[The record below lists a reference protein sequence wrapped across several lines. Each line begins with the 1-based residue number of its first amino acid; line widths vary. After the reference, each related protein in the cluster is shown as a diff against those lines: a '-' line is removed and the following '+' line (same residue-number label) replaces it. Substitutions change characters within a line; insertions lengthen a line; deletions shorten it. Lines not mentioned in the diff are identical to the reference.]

1 MCTTPTP
8 FWGLSDFRSL
18 SIVSGTCFTHPKELM
33 NSSLKPIA
41 VATASIFFLNSCA
54 TIQEDL
60 NEIGANYGT
69 AIGCGAGAIIGG
81 VIGAQFDGG
90 RGTVIG
96 AAIGTAVGCYAGHKW
111 QKRMIALQ
119 ELSAS
124 TRQVID
130 VETVVKVADD
140 QPAQAGD
147 EADPKLE
154 QVGFVAQLNNV
165 EMFAINESRLT
176 PGGQIL
182 VGKLAQTLIDTPA
195 EGQGNLTN
203 RRFLIV
209 GHTDNTGTAEL
220 NQTLSERRAK
230 EVGKVLLSK
239 GVAANNIFYQGAG
252 ASRPLVDN
260 STASGQVRNRRVEI
274 VELNDE
280 EALVLRIAQESSA
293 IRYAKY
299 STKPNALGTLHQ
311 TQAIP
316 TTKEKIP
323 QRKVDIAK
331 VTIPPTEP
339 TTASS
344 ALPDSAAD
352 TAAAANARIDFRGR
366 LVNATGKPN
375 IAENFQP
382 KRENFALIREA
393 RANTLNVTSC
403 LDDSPRVSGQV
414 KSLAND
420 KPYKAKAS
428 TLDYVP
434 GFNAT
439 VWANTVNGHL
449 VWLYP
454 VAVLQDGYVINQQP
468 VLEVVDNYKAGN
480 RKPISKVLSYANVFE
495 GENEFLYRTYFDK
508 NNDGDLVC
516 MDLVFDRKEVKTTKG
531 YLYYTD
537 GAKQVR
543 YASYL
548 PTRQN

>member
-1 MCTTPTP
+1 
-8 FWGLSDFRSL
+8 
-18 SIVSGTCFTHPKELM
+18 M
-33 NSSLKPIA
+33 NPSLKPIA

-60 NEIGANYGT
+60 NELGANYGT

-130 VETVVKVADD
+130 VETVVKVADN
-140 QPAQAGD
+140 QPAQASDGT
-147 EADPKLE
+147 DPELE
-154 QVGFVAQLNNV
+154 QIGFVAQLNNV

-182 VGKLAQTLIDTPA
+182 VGKLAQTLIETPA
-195 EGQGNLTN
+195 EGQGDLED

-239 GVAANNIFYQGAG
+239 GVAADNIFYQGAG

-260 STASGQVRNRRVEI
+260 GTASGQVRNRRVEI
-274 VELNDE
+274 VELNNE

-299 STKPNALGTLHQ
+299 STKPTSANALPRNPELP
-311 TQAIP
+311 AS
-316 TTKEKIP
+316 KEKIP
-323 QRKVDIAK
+323 QRKVDIATVK
-331 VTIPPTEP
+331 IPPTE
-339 TTASS
+339 TAPV
-344 ALPDSAAD
+344 AVAATEPAPEPVAD
-352 TAAAANARIDFRGR
+352 AKAKIDFRGQS
-366 LVNATGKPN
+366 VKVTGKPN
-375 IAENFQP
+375 IAANFQP
-382 KRENFALIREA
+382 KRENFALIRQA
-393 RANTLNVTSC
+393 RANSLNVTSC

-420 KPYKAKAS
+420 KPFKAKAS

-454 VAVLQDGYVINQQP
+454 VAVLQDGFVVNQQP

-480 RKPISKVLSYANVFE
+480 RKPIPKVLSYANVFE
-495 GENEFLYRTYFDK
+495 GENEFLYRTYFDR
-508 NNDGDLVC
+508 NNEGDLVC

-548 PTRQN
+548 PARQN

>member
-1 MCTTPTP
+1 
-8 FWGLSDFRSL
+8 
-18 SIVSGTCFTHPKELM
+18 M

-41 VATASIFFLNSCA
+41 LATASIFFLNSCA

-60 NEIGANYGT
+60 NELGANYGT

-130 VETVVKVADD
+130 VETVVKVADN
-140 QPAQAGD
+140 QPAQAADG
-147 EADPKLE
+147 ADPELE

-195 EGQGNLTN
+195 EGQGNLAD

-239 GVAANNIFYQGAG
+239 GIAADNIFYQGAG

-274 VELNDE
+274 VELNNE

-299 STKPNALGTLHQ
+299 STKPILPGASPRNPG
-311 TQAIP
+311 IP
-316 TTKEKIP
+316 STKKKTP

-331 VTIPPTEP
+331 VNIPPAETAPAPAAMPDPAP
-339 TTASS
+339 TMAAS
-344 ALPDSAAD
+344 
-352 TAAAANARIDFRGR
+352 ARIDFRGQ
-366 LVNATGKPN
+366 LVKTTGKPN
-375 IAENFQP
+375 IAANFQP
-382 KRENFALIREA
+382 KRENFALIRQA
-393 RANTLNVTSC
+393 RANALNVTSC

-420 KPYKAKAS
+420 KPFKTKAS

-454 VAVLQDGYVINQQP
+454 VAVLQDGFVVNQQP
-468 VLEVVDNYKAGN
+468 VLEVVDNYSAGN
-480 RKPISKVLSYANVFE
+480 RKPIPKVLSYANVFE

-508 NNDGDLVC
+508 NNEGDLVC

-537 GAKQVR
+537 DSEQVR

-548 PTRQN
+548 PARQN

>member
-1 MCTTPTP
+1 M
-8 FWGLSDFRSL
+8 R
-18 SIVSGTCFTHPKELM
+18 
-33 NSSLKPIA
+33 SSLKPIA
-41 VATASIFFLNSCA
+41 VAVASIFFLNSCA

-130 VETVVKVADD
+130 VETVVKVSDTRA
-140 QPAQAGD
+140 AQGTGNAGD
-147 EADPKLE
+147 SEATVE

-165 EMFAINESRLT
+165 EMFAVGESKLT
-176 PGGQIL
+176 PGGRIL
-182 VGKLAQTLIDTPA
+182 AGKLAETLIQTPA
-195 EGQGNLTN
+195 AGQSILAQ
-203 RRFLIV
+203 RRFLVV
-209 GHTDNTGTAEL
+209 GHTDNTGSIEL
-220 NQTLSERRAK
+220 NQVLSEKRAK
-230 EVGKVLLSK
+230 EVGQVLLSK
-239 GVAANNIFYQGAG
+239 GIAAENIFYQGAG

-293 IRYAKY
+293 MRYAKY
-299 STKPNALGTLHQ
+299 STK
-311 TQAIP
+311 
-316 TTKEKIP
+316 TTEVASLPKDINTGAAKPKLP
-323 QRKVDIAK
+323 QRKIEVAK
-331 VTIPPTEP
+331 VETEEP
-339 TTASS
+339 KAAPAASTS
-344 ALPDSAAD
+344 AETKAVAGDQKS
-352 TAAAANARIDFRGR
+352 RIDFKGA
-366 LVNATGKPN
+366 LVKASGKPN
-375 IAENFQP
+375 IAESFQP
-382 KRENFALIREA
+382 KRESFALIREA
-393 RANTLNVTSC
+393 RANSLNVTSC
-403 LDDSPRVSGQV
+403 LDDSPRLSGQV

-420 KPYKAKAS
+420 KPFKPKAS

-454 VAVLQDGYVINQQP
+454 VAVLQDGFVVNQQP
-468 VLEVVDNYKAGN
+468 VVEVVNNYSAGN
-480 RKPISKVLSYANVFE
+480 RKPIPKVLSYANVFE
-495 GENEFLYRTYFDK
+495 GENEFLYRTYFDR
-508 NNDGDLVC
+508 NNEGDLVC
-516 MDLVFDRKEVKTTKG
+516 MDLIFDRKEVKTTKG
-531 YLYYTD
+531 FLYYTD
-537 GAKQVR
+537 GSKDVR
-543 YASYL
+543 YAKYT
-548 PTRQN
+548 PMRQN